1 MQKIAWSGLTDSV
14 YWDII
19 ASCCVPSWNT
29 LPGDKYLICD
39 FESYN
44 DITVIN
50 SSTIDNPNSAFLK
63 THTRSR
69 KQNNFWKKMRSQV
82 WAIKNLKSYECIVL
96 LDTDIE
102 VYDFNQD
109 IFNKHV
115 NNFLK
120 SNCVWGLGNSQIND
134 IDAGMIFINPAHPLL
149 NDFVCEYENM
159 WESGEILKLPKPYDG
174 DVVVE
179 MIKKYPFYE
188 IPNWDHGQGQH
199 SYSFGFYH
207 WGSKESKPIRKNL
220 TDSKHFIHEKIANN
234 DSR

>member
-102 VYDFNQD
+102 VYDFKFFQFSFYSSFL
-109 IFNKHV
+109 IF
-115 NNFLK
+115 FTIT
-120 SNCVWGLGNSQIND
+120 LG
-134 IDAGMIFINPAHPLL
+134 
-149 NDFVCEYENM
+149 
-159 WESGEILKLPKPYDG
+159 
-174 DVVVE
+174 
-179 MIKKYPFYE
+179 
-188 IPNWDHGQGQH
+188 
-199 SYSFGFYH
+199 
-207 WGSKESKPIRKNL
+207 PI
-220 TDSKHFIHEKIANN
+220 
-234 DSR
+234 

>member
-1 MQKIAWSGLTDSV
+1 
-14 YWDII
+14 
-19 ASCCVPSWNT
+19 
-29 LPGDKYLICD
+29 
-39 FESYN
+39 
-44 DITVIN
+44 
-50 SSTIDNPNSAFLK
+50 
-63 THTRSR
+63 
-69 KQNNFWKKMRSQV
+69 
-82 WAIKNLKSYECIVL
+82 L

-115 NNFLK
+115 DNFLK

-134 IDAGMIFINPAHPLL
+134 IDSGMIFINPVHPLL
-149 NDFVCEYENM
+149 NDLVYEYENM

-188 IPNWDHGQGQH
+188 IPNWDYTQGQH
-199 SYSFGFYH
+199 NYDFGFYH

-220 TDSKHFIHEKIANN
+220 KDSKSFIHEKLTNN
-234 DSR
+234 SSR

>member
-19 ASCCVPSWNT
+19 ASCCVPSWDT

-44 DITVIN
+44 DFTVIN
-50 SSTIDNPNSAFLK
+50 SNTIDNPNSDFLK
-63 THTRSR
+63 THTKSR

-82 WAIKNLKSYECIVL
+82 WAIKNLKSYDCIVL

-102 VYDFNQD
+102 VYDFNQE

-115 NNFLK
+115 DNFLK
-120 SNCVWGLGNSQIND
+120 SNCVWGLGNSQLNN
-134 IDAGMIFINPAHPLL
+134 IDSGMIFINPAHPLL
-149 NDFVCEYENM
+149 NELVYEYENT
-159 WESGEILKLPKPYDG
+159 WESGEILKLPRAYDG
-174 DVVVE
+174 YVVLELV
-179 MIKKYPFYE
+179 KKYPFYE
-188 IPNWDHGQGQH
+188 IPNWDYNQGQH
-199 SYSFGFYH
+199 NYNFGFYH
-207 WGSKESKPIRKNL
+207 WGGKESKPIRKNL

-234 DSR
+234 SSR

>member
-1 MQKIAWSGLTDSV
+1 MQKIAWAGLTDSV

-39 FESYN
+39 FEHCN
-44 DITVIN
+44 GFTMVN
-50 SSTIDNPNSAFLK
+50 SNILDNPNSNFLK
-63 THTRSR
+63 VYSKSQ
-69 KQNNFWKKMRSQV
+69 KQNMFWRKMRSQT
-82 WAIKNLKSYECIVL
+82 WAIRNLKSYNCIVL

-109 IFNKHV
+109 QFDQHIS
-115 NNFLK
+115 NFLK
-120 SNCVWGLGNSQIND
+120 SGCVWGLGNSQINH
-134 IDAGMIFINPAHPLL
+134 IDPGMIFINPIHPLL
-149 NDFVCEYENM
+149 SDLIYEYENM

-179 MIKKYPFYE
+179 LVKKYPFYE
-188 IPNWDHGQGQH
+188 ISNWDYDQGQH
-199 SYSFGFYH
+199 NYNFGFYH

-220 TDSKHFIHEKIANN
+220 TDSKQFIHEKIANN
-234 DSR
+234 SST